1 MARSASGTTDRAPF
15 RSARL
20 NGDQHG
26 DRAPVLQL
34 PTPFDLRLGTANP
47 RVVDLHVAVER
58 LPRRIDHRS
67 PQFVEEHPGGFIPAQ
82 PELALQ
88 QERRDAALIGRHQ
101 IRGPEPVGQRGLRVV
116 QDGSRRQRYLMP
128 AFGTLPA
135 ALRHGVRTPASTAGA
150 GETLRPATRRQMLA
164 GVFGRELPLK
174 LAQILRTRRAR
185 HAPTLQIGA
194 C

>member
-116 QDGSRRQRYLMP
+116 QDGSRRQRYLMS
-128 AFGTLPA
+128 AVGTLPA
-135 ALRHGVRTPASTAGA
+135 ALRHGVRCPQQGRRNPPASDTSPDTARG
-150 GETLRPATRRQMLA
+150 
-164 GVFGRELPLK
+164 FGRELTLK
-174 LAQILRTRRAR
+174 LAQILRKRRAR
-185 HAPTLQIGA
+185 HAPPLQIVA